1 MQKNSGLRILITGG
15 AGYIGTVLVEQL
27 LARAEELGVE
37 KITVFDNLLYKQDG
51 LFPLLT
57 NPKLEFVFGDV
68 RETDKLKAIASQ
80 ADVIIPLAAIVGM
93 PACNRNPQAAWD
105 INFEHVAILS
115 ESLSSSQKILYPDT
129 NSLYGSTDGLQMIT
143 EDSPVAP
150 ISVYGKTKY
159 NAEQSV
165 LQAGGIAFRL
175 ATVFGTSYRF
185 RKDLLVNDFVLRA
198 VTDKFIVL
206 FEAHFKRNYIHVRDV
221 VDAFILMIQKYDQ
234 YKGQVFNVGLSTANL
249 SKLELCEAIKK
260 HVPEFVIK
268 QDEFAKDFDKRNYI
282 VSNAKLEAA
291 GWAPKRDL
299 DFGIKELLKAY
310 EVLKNSNTKYTNL

>member
-1 MQKNSGLRILITGG
+1 MITGG